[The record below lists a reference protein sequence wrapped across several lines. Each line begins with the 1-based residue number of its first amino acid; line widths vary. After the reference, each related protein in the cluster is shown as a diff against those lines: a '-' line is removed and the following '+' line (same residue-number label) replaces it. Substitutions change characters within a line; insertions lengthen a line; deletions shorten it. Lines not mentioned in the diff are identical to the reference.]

1 MKAMSLGSAASL
13 HAFLNHHP
21 DVVMVTV
28 TKAKGST
35 PRDAGTFMLVAEQ
48 ALFGTIGGGQLEFIG
63 IEKARTLLANG
74 QDHDTLSLPLGPEI
88 GQCCG
93 GWVELVLEVLTPERK
108 ATLDTRM
115 QQAEALQP
123 QVFIFG
129 AGHVGLALAAA
140 LKPLP
145 FCVTLLDSRK
155 IIDGQIPAGIDF
167 RRVAMPEAHVA
178 QIAPGGAAVILTH
191 DHALDFLIA
200 REALAR
206 DDLSYIGMIGSTT
219 KRATFAHWLERAGG
233 DATQLARLTLPIGAS
248 PIKDKRPAVIAA
260 LVATELLHRL

>member
-1 MKAMSLGSAASL
+1 MSLDSAASL
-13 HAFLNHHP
+13 HAFLIHHP
-21 DVVMVTV
+21 HAVMVTV
-28 TKAKGST
+28 TTAKGST

-74 QDHDTLSLPLGPEI
+74 QDRDTLSLPLGPDI

-93 GWVELVLEVLTPERK
+93 GWVELALEVLTPERQ
-108 ATLDTRM
+108 AALHARM
-115 QQAEALQP
+115 QQLAAQQP

-129 AGHVGLALAAA
+129 AGHVGLALTAA
-140 LKPLP
+140 LRPLP
-145 FCVTLLDSRK
+145 FSVTLLDSRE
-155 IIDGQIPAGIDF
+155 IIDGQIPDGVTF
-167 RRVAMPEAHVA
+167 RRVAMPEAQVA

-200 REALAR
+200 RQALTR
-206 DDLSYIGMIGSTT
+206 NDLSYIGMIGSAT
-219 KRATFAHWLERAGG
+219 KRATFAHWLAREGG
-233 DATQLARLTLPIGAS
+233 DTAQLARLTLPIGAS

-260 LVATELLHRL
+260 LVAAELLHKL